1 MLMSK
6 DYNDKISWTHIS
18 PVKRRVIQ
26 PVDTKTQHK
35 DPQEFAYSVFNK
47 PFHIQK
53 RNLHNLYI
61 QADMMVTR
69 AEVE

>member
-1 MLMSK
+1 MLVSQ

-18 PVKRRVIQ
+18 PVRRRVIQ
-26 PVDTKTQHK
+26 PVDTKQRS
-35 DPQEFAYSVFNK
+35 PGICIQCFNK

-69 AEVE
+69 AKVE